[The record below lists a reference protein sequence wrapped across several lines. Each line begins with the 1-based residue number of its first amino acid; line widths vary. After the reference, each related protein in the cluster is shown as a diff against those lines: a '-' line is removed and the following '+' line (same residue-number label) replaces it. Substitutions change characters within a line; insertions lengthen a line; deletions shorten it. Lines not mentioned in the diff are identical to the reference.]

1 MRTHISS
8 GRGRIPAWRS
18 FERRDG
24 REIQRALR
32 GGRPIACPCCDGVL
46 EARPGTR
53 YRECLVLD
61 ARGFDLDCRACR
73 RFWCVVRHTPRSLR
87 LIRMRRLVA
96 AVRVIGGRMGLTR
109 HGVPSSSNPVA
120 A

>member
-1 MRTHISS
+1 MRTHASS
-8 GRGRIPAWRS
+8 ARARFPAWRS
-18 FERRDG
+18 FDRRDG

-32 GGRPIACPCCDGVL
+32 AGGPIACPCCDGFL
-46 EARPGTR
+46 ETRPSTR
-53 YRECLVLD
+53 FRECLVLD

-96 AVRVIGGRMGLTR
+96 AVRVIGGRMGATP
-109 HGVPSSSNPVA
+109 HAAPSNARPVA